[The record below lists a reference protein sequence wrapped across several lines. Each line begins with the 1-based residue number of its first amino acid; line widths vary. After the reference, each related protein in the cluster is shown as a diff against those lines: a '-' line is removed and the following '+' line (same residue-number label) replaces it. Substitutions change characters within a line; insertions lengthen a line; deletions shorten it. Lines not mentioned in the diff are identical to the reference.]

1 MQALHDILVH
11 SAQVHAERTALV
23 EEKGSS
29 ITYRELLASA
39 ESYAAVL
46 RQYGLA
52 QHKRIGVL
60 LPKSIHSIMAFLG
73 TSMNGATYIPLDIDS
88 PATRNL
94 LILKDC
100 EFHALLTNPETAAE
114 YGPDLPESHQRIELD
129 DFGLVLFLLRDV
141 QEVEAHLEGS
151 TPLAFLL
158 YTSGSTGIPKGVPFT
173 HANALSF
180 VEWGS
185 QAFHFHENDKLGS
198 IAPFHFDLSVFDIY
212 VTLKHGACLY
222 IFSRKS
228 AQNPMLI
235 AKLFETERITAC
247 YSTPTMLT
255 LLLNY
260 GKLDRLDHSALRY
273 VFFAGEVFPVK
284 HLHKLMGIWH
294 QAEYANLYGP
304 TETNVCTYYRV
315 PNPLPEELE
324 NLPIGFTCEHLQS
337 RVLSEGENSS
347 GELLISGPAVMQGY
361 WKRPEANEKAFW
373 VDDHGTKWYKT
384 GDLVDVN
391 EQGEYLF
398 LGRKD
403 RMVKR
408 RGYRIELDE
417 VENAMRKHAAIEGSA
432 VVASKGAD
440 DNVLIIAFFKL
451 FPGKEAP
458 DALELKTHCMEY
470 VPSYMLPDKF
480 LEIEAIPMTST
491 QKVNYQQLLLSV

>member
-1 MQALHDILVH
+1 MQALHEILVH
-11 SAQVHAERTALV
+11 SADLHAERTALI
-23 EEKGSS
+23 EEGGAS
-29 ITYRELLASA
+29 ITYSGLHTSA
-39 ESYAAVL
+39 VSYAAIL
-46 RQYGLA
+46 NQHGLG

-73 TSMNGATYIPLDIDS
+73 ASMNGATYIPLDIDS
-88 PATRNL
+88 PSARNL

-114 YGPDLPESHQRIELD
+114 YATELPENHQRIELEA
-129 DFGLVLFLLRDV
+129 FGLVLFLLRDV
-141 QEVEAHLEGS
+141 TEVEAHLEGT

-235 AKLFETERITAC
+235 AKLLDTEKITAC
-247 YSTPTMLT
+247 YCTPTMLT

-284 HLHKLMGIWH
+284 HLRKLMAAWP

-315 PNPLPEELE
+315 PNPLPEAIE

-337 RVLSEGENSS
+337 KVLSEGDNSS

-361 WKRPEANEKAFW
+361 WKRPEVNEKAFLIA
-373 VDDHGTKWYKT
+373 DNGTKWYKT
-384 GDLVDVN
+384 GDLVDLN

-417 VENAMRKHAAIEGSA
+417 VENAMRKHSAIEASA
-432 VVASKGAD
+432 VVATKGD
-440 DNVLIIAFFKL
+440 DQNVAIIAFFKL
-451 FPGKEAP
+451 FPGKEVP
-458 DALELKTHCMEY
+458 PALELKTHCLDY

-491 QKVNYQQLLLSV
+491 QKVNYQQLLQSV